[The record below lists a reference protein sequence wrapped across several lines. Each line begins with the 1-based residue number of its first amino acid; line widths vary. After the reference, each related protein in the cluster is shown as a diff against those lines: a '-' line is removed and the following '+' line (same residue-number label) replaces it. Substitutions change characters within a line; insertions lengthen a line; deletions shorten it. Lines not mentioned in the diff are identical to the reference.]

1 MIIKYKN
8 GDEFYQDNKEIL
20 EKYPLDTSFFKL
32 NSKFLNVFNNESYS
46 FKVMDDSSYLLILR
60 LEPYPTLVFGN
71 HLLSNEAS
79 KFIIENSLK
88 IDRVL
93 CQKENYET
101 LLNEIINKIGGSIE
115 VKHSMDIMYID
126 NLMSLNEN
134 TSFDMVKMATEL
146 DMAKIMHLYKAF
158 SEEVRVDEE
167 LNDEEKYE
175 KIRKEIN
182 GYYYIEVD
190 NQIVSIA
197 KKTREE
203 EKICAISFVYT
214 LPKYR
219 NKGYSRK
226 VVSKITIDIL
236 NSQKIAYLYVD
247 KNNPI
252 SNHLYKSIGY
262 DYGKAK
268 YEVYFKEKNKYI

>member
-8 GDEFYQDNKEIL
+8 GDEFYQDNKDIL

-32 NSKFLNVFNNESYS
+32 NSRFLNDFNKESYS
-46 FKVMDDSSYLLILR
+46 FKVIDDSSYLLILR
-60 LEPYPTLVFGN
+60 LEPYSALVFGN

-79 KFIIENSLK
+79 KFIIENNLK
-88 IDRVL
+88 IDKVL
-93 CQKENYET
+93 CQKENYEA
-101 LLNEIINKIGGSIE
+101 LLNELISKIGGSIE

-126 NLMSLNEN
+126 NLNSLSKN
-134 TSFDMVKMATEL
+134 TAFDNVKKATKL
-146 DMAKIMHLYKAF
+146 DIEKIIQLEKAF
-158 SEEVRVDEE
+158 SEEIKVDEE
-167 LNDEEKYE
+167 QNDIERYG
-175 KIRKEIN
+175 KISGEVEN
-182 GYYYIEVD
+182 YYYIEVD
-190 NQIVSIA
+190 DKIVSIA

-203 EKICAISFVYT
+203 EKICAVSYVYT
-214 LPKYR
+214 LPEYR

-268 YEVYFKEKNKYI
+268 YEVYFKEKN

>member
-8 GDEFYQDNKEIL
+8 GDEFYQDSKDIL
-20 EKYPLDTSFFKL
+20 ERYPLDTSFFRL
-32 NSKFLNVFNNESYS
+32 NSKFLKVFNNESYS
-46 FKVMDDSSYLLILR
+46 FKVIDNSSYLLMLR
-60 LEPYPTLVFGN
+60 LEPYSVLVFGN

-79 KFIIENSLK
+79 KFIIENNLK
-88 IDRVL
+88 IDKVL

-101 LLNEIINKIGGSIE
+101 LLNEIINKVGGSIE

-126 NLMSLNEN
+126 NLNSLSKNAVLD
-134 TSFDMVKMATEL
+134 SVKKATKL
-146 DMAKIMHLYKAF
+146 DIEKILQLEKAF
-158 SEEVRVDEE
+158 SEEIKVDEGQ
-167 LNDEEKYE
+167 NDAERYKKISEEVE
-175 KIRKEIN
+175 N
-182 GYYYIEVD
+182 YYYIEVGEK
-190 NQIVSIA
+190 IVSIA

-203 EKICAISFVYT
+203 ENICAVSYVYT
-214 LPKYR
+214 LPEYR

-226 VVSKITIDIL
+226 VVSKITTDIL
-236 NSQKIAYLYVD
+236 KSNKIAYLYVD

-268 YEVYFKEKNKYI
+268 YEVYFNEN